1 MSAPMAEATRHL
13 ILIKH
18 APPTVVP
25 GVPPS
30 AWTLAEAGRASCAT
44 LAQRLARYNIAAIA
58 TSDEPKARET
68 AELLATNLGF
78 HDPIIPDHELREH
91 ERRAADFYPEQGSF
105 EAAVRDLFARPDE
118 VAFGAETATAAR
130 ERHGNRPLRRRPYR
144 HRAVRPLA
152 TPRPPLLRRP
162 RPTGLSPGRDRG
174 DYRPMRHR
182 ARSAPVWYPTG
193 GDSGHRE
200 GG

>member
-118 VAFGAETATAAR
+118 VAFGAETATAVR
-130 ERHGNRPLRRRPYR
+130 ERFTAAVGR
-144 HRAVRPLA
+144 HLAA
-152 TPRPPLLRRP
+152 TPIGDLALVAHGTVIALFVAAHTDTAPFALWQRL
-162 RPTGLSPGRDRG
+162 GLPSFVVLALPGFRLVETVATIDR
-174 DYRPMRHR
+174 
-182 ARSAPVWYPTG
+182 
-193 GDSGHRE
+193 
-200 GG
+200 